1 MFDQQTV
8 NPAVPTVGA
17 AVADS
22 TLPLIPAGVGIP
34 GFESSEEE
42 KEASAER
49 KALVTRWLDAIAAA
63 KEHHKDAFRKM
74 KDDIKFAKGLQWPGQ
89 TKEDDRYV
97 VNLCLRHIQQRVAAL
112 YAKNPVMLAKRKPRM
127 DFALWDESPEQLQ
140 QVIQGMAMQD
150 PSIQAL
156 AHDIAQGRARR
167 KQLERI
173 GKTLEL
179 LMRYYMNE
187 QQPPFK
193 LRAKQ
198 LIRRTET
205 TGVGF
210 IKLGFQRVT
219 GQDPDTA
226 DKIADFS
233 SRLAYLERLANEIN
247 EGEVFD
253 GQAEIEELRLAMANL
268 AQQPE
273 IVLREGLV
281 FDFPRSWSIIVDPA
295 CTELKG
301 FIGANWVAQEFMFS
315 GEKIEELY
323 GVDEIGKKGAKEFA
337 RKTNGETPARSGD
350 KKEGSEFRVFEIYDK
365 LTGMMLTV
373 CEGYDDFLEEP
384 AAPRVFIEQFYPFV
398 VLSFNDIEDDAGI
411 YPPSDVSLL
420 RSMQVETNRSREGLR
435 EHRIANRPA
444 YGAAAGVL
452 STEDK
457 ERLKDHEAH
466 ELIEFAIP
474 PGTPIENVLKG
485 IPKIPIDPAVYDTSI
500 FFDDIQK
507 AVGSQE
513 ANFGGA
519 SGAAA
524 TEVSVAEGSRLA
536 TIQSNIDDLND
547 FLSIVARAASGILLK
562 EISQETAR
570 KIAGPGAVWPEMTVG
585 EIAEELYLDVEAGSS
600 GRPNKAYELA
610 NFERAAPTLLQV
622 PGITPKW
629 LAKQIITRLDDNID
643 LTDAYLDGLPS
654 IMAMNRQAQLSTG
667 DPASDPNQQGG
678 EGGDKNNNPQQRQ
691 AGAQPA
697 YPTGA

>member
-1 MFDQQTV
+1 MFDQTV
-8 NPAVPTVGA
+8 DA
-17 AVADS
+17 AVADPS
-22 TLPLIPAGVGIP
+22 LPLIPAGVGIP
-34 GFESSEEE
+34 GFDSSDEE
-42 KEASAER
+42 KEATAER
-49 KALVTRWLDAIAAA
+49 KALVARWLDDVRAA
-63 KEHHKDAFRKM
+63 KDHHKDAFKQM

-89 TKEDDRYV
+89 AAKDDRYV
-97 VNLCLRHIQQRVAAL
+97 VNLVLRHIQQRVAAL
-112 YAKNPVMLAKRKPRM
+112 YAKNPTMVAKRKPRM
-127 DFALWDESPEQLQ
+127 DFAMWDESPEQLQ
-140 QVIQGMAMQD
+140 QVIQGLAMQD
-150 PSIQAL
+150 PSIAAL
-156 AHDIAQGRARR
+156 AQDIAQGRARR
-167 KQLERI
+167 KQIERI
-173 GKTLEL
+173 GKTLEIM
-179 LMRYYMNE
+179 MRYYMNE

-210 IKLGFQRVT
+210 IKLGFQRAT

-233 SRLAYLERLANEIN
+233 TRLAHLERLANEIN
-247 EGEVFD
+247 EGEVFGD
-253 GQAEIEELRLAMANL
+253 QAEIEELRLAMAQM

-273 IVLREGLV
+273 IILREGLV
-281 FDFPRSWSIIVDPA
+281 FDFPRSWSVIVDPA

-301 FIGANWVAQEFMFS
+301 FVGANWVAQEFIFS
-315 GEKIEELY
+315 AEKIEELY
-323 GVDEIGKKGAKEFA
+323 GVDDIGSKGAKEYA
-337 RKTNGETPARSGD
+337 RKSNGEKPVRSGD
-350 KKEGSEFRVFEIYDK
+350 KGAEFRVFEIYDK

-384 AAPRVFIEQFYPFV
+384 AAPRVYIEQFFPFF
-398 VLSFNDIEDDAGI
+398 VLSFNDIEDDEGI
-411 YPPSDVSLL
+411 YPPSDVFLM
-420 RSMQVETNRSREGLR
+420 RAMQMETNRAREGLR

-444 YGAAAGVL
+444 YGAARGVL
-452 STEDK
+452 GTEDK
-457 ERLKDHEAH
+457 ARLSDHQAH
-466 ELIEFAIP
+466 EVIEFDIP
-474 PGTPIENVLKG
+474 PGTPVASVMQG
-485 IPKIPIDPAVYDTSI
+485 IPKVPIDPSVYDTSV

-507 AVGSQE
+507 AIGSQE

-547 FLSIVARAASGILLK
+547 FLSLVARAASGILLK

-570 KIAGPGAVWPEMTVG
+570 KIVGPGAVWPEMTVG
-585 EIAEELYLDVEAGSS
+585 DIAEELYLDIEAGSS
-600 GRPNKAYELA
+600 GRPNKAYDLA

-667 DPASDPNQQGG
+667 DPATDPNQQGG

-691 AGAQPA
+691 PGAQPA